1 MNKLRCEPK
10 KFETQEEMTM
20 LVRWT
25 PFNEMAR
32 LQNQLDSFFG
42 TTSEERVNGFTP
54 AVDVVEDDQKFE
66 LFADLPGV
74 AQADLD
80 IQVEKDVLTIKGERK
95 LQRKGERAFGAFS
108 RAFTLPKHVDVE
120 KIAASLKDGVLT
132 LTLPKR
138 PEAQPRQI
146 KVAINS

>member
-1 MNKLRCEPK
+1 
-10 KFETQEEMTM
+10 M

-42 TTSEERVNGFTP
+42 GTQSEERVNGFTP
-54 AVDVVEDDQKFE
+54 AVDVVEDDVKFE
-66 LFADLPGV
+66 LYADLPGV

-80 IQVEKDVLTIKGERK
+80 IQVEKEVLTIKGERK
-95 LQRKGERAFGAFS
+95 LARKGERNVGAFS
-108 RAFTLPKHVDVE
+108 RSFTLPKHVDVE

-146 KVAINS
+146 KVAINQ